1 MLYCDTSFL
10 APLFLEE
17 SASPRIEA
25 FVRTLPAG
33 NLGISHWTRVE
44 FSSLLAREVRM
55 GGLSAADALAVDR
68 EFDEAVSGSF
78 RILPP
83 QPADFELARRFIQDY
98 RTLLRAGDSLHLAI
112 ARNQGAMGVLTLDAG
127 MLKAGKILKVP
138 MNPGFRL

>member
-25 FVRTLPAG
+25 FVRALPAG

-68 EFDEAVSGSF
+68 EGSCPRFLDSLLRCSRTREGGRDEAQAVQSGIEGES
-78 RILPP
+78 
-83 QPADFELARRFIQDY
+83 
-98 RTLLRAGDSLHLAI
+98 GD
-112 ARNQGAMGVLTLDAG
+112 
-127 MLKAGKILKVP
+127 
-138 MNPGFRL
+138 